1 MTARGI
7 EILEAFICIAQKNSV
22 YFIWGNAGHRQTGK
36 EIMEG
41 RKRRWG
47 DRKDGRLL
55 RTREPMSTVETFILV
70 DRTGATNYIQDKIEI
85 TKAEEYIRRKRK
97 EGLGGFGLMHV
108 MIAAYVR
115 VVSQMPAVNRFVS
128 GQRVY
133 ARNRIEVNIDI
144 KKEMTLEAPNTCVK
158 IILSPEDTAEDVYRK
173 MKAVIDHERVG
184 ESDSDFDG
192 VAATLAKFPKLFF
205 KFSIWFLKL
214 LDYFGRLPKSLLDLS
229 PFHGSFFITSMG
241 SLGIPPIFHHL
252 YNFGNVPVFCAIGPK
267 RTEYEID
274 KNGEIVKKKYMD
286 YTITTDERIVDGYY
300 YATAFRMMK
309 RFFKNPDQL
318 DDPPEKI
325 VEDID

>member
-1 MTARGI
+1 
-7 EILEAFICIAQKNSV
+7 
-22 YFIWGNAGHRQTGK
+22 
-36 EIMEG
+36 MEG
-41 RKRRWG
+41 RKKKFG

-55 RTREPMSTVETFILV
+55 RTREPMSVVETFILV
-70 DRTGATNYIQDKIEI
+70 DRTGATNYIQDKVEI
-85 TKAEEYIRRKRK
+85 SKTEEYIKSKRK
-97 EGLGGFGLMHV
+97 EGLPGFGLMHFMV
-108 MIAAYVR
+108 ATYVR
-115 VVSQMPAVNRFVS
+115 VASEMPGVNRFVS

-133 ARNRIEVNIDI
+133 ARDRIEVNIDI

-173 MKAVIDHERVG
+173 MKEVIDG
-184 ESDSDFDG
+184 EKGGGADSDFDS
-192 VAATLAKFPKLFF
+192 VAGAFAKFPKLFF

-214 LDYFGRLPKSLLDLS
+214 LDYFGWLPKSLLEVS

-252 YNFGNVPVFCAIGPK
+252 YSFGNVPVFCAIGPK

-274 KNGEIVKKKYMD
+274 RDGNIVKKKYMD
-286 YTITTDERIVDGYY
+286 YTFSTDERIVDGYY

-309 RFFKNPDQL
+309 LCFSDPDKL
-318 DDPPEKI
+318 DVPPEKV

>member
-1 MTARGI
+1 
-7 EILEAFICIAQKNSV
+7 
-22 YFIWGNAGHRQTGK
+22 
-36 EIMEG
+36 MEG
-41 RKRRWG
+41 RKKRWG

-70 DRTGATNYIQDKIEI
+70 DRTGSTNYIQDKVEI
-85 TKAEEYIRRKRK
+85 TRAEEYIRRKRA
-97 EGLGGFGLMHV
+97 EGLKGFGLMHL
-108 MIAAYVR
+108 MIATYVR

-133 ARNRIEVNIDI
+133 ARDRIEVNIDI

-158 IILSPEDTAEDVYRK
+158 IILSPTDTAEDVYRK
-173 MKAVIDHERVG
+173 MKEVIDNEKGG
-184 ESDSDFDG
+184 ENDSDFDD

-214 LDYFGRLPKSLLDLS
+214 LDYFGKLPKSLLEVS

-241 SLGIPPIFHHL
+241 SLRIPPIFHHL
-252 YNFGNVPVFCAIGPK
+252 YNFGNVPIFCAIGPK

-274 KNGEIVKKKYMD
+274 KNGEVIKKKYMD
-286 YTITTDERIVDGYY
+286 YTFSTDERIVDGYY

-309 RFFKNPDQL
+309 RCFNDPDKL
-318 DDPPEKI
+318 DQPPETV